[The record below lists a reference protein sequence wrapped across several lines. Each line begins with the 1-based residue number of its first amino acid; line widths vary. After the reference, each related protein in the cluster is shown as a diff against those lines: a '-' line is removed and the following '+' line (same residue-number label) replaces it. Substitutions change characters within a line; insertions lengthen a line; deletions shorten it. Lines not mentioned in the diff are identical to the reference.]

1 MTRDSSL
8 TQEVYA
14 RLRSD
19 LLAGRFRPGDRLRI
33 SELCNAMGVSLGAVR
48 EALSRLTA
56 EGLAVLEPQR
66 GFSVAPISQ
75 RELMDLTQVRADIE
89 GQCLRRAIAAGDV
102 AWEAQIVAAFHA
114 WSKTWQAG
122 AKGGEDEAA
131 RTHAAFHQALL
142 SGCDSPWLLKLR
154 DLLFA
159 QSERYRRLSRP
170 LGGAKRDLLAEHRK
184 LMEAA
189 LARDADRA
197 TALLAEHFATTA
209 RILVEDEVV
218 TADLPALPR
227 RTVAP
232 A

>member
-8 TQEVYA
+8 THEVYE

-19 LLAGRFRPGDRLRI
+19 LLAGRFHPGDRLRI

-48 EALSRLTA
+48 EALSRLTS
-56 EGLAVLEPQR
+56 EGLVVLEPQR

-75 RELMDLTQVRADIE
+75 RELLDLTQVRADIE

-114 WSKTWQAG
+114 WSKTWQATPRDG
-122 AKGGEDEAA
+122 DDEAG
-131 RTHAAFHQALL
+131 RTHAAFHRALL

-159 QSERYRRLSRP
+159 QSERYRRLSKP
-170 LGGAKRDLLAEHRK
+170 LDGANRDLLAEHRD
-184 LMEAA
+184 LMEAT

-197 TALLAEHFATTA
+197 TTLLAEHFAATA
-209 RILVEDEVV
+209 RILVERQLVA
-218 TADLPALPR
+218 ADLPAVPR
-227 RTVAP
+227 RTVHP